1 MVIIYPVGSF
11 LQQRPRKGKLL
22 VLSRAVVLSHR
33 FDERIKGQET
43 LILVSFYGAHYL
55 VQGL

>member
-1 MVIIYPVGSF
+1 MIYSVGSF

-22 VLSRAVVLSHR
+22 VLSRAVVLSDR

-43 LILVSFYGAHYL
+43 LILVSFY
-55 VQGL
+55 